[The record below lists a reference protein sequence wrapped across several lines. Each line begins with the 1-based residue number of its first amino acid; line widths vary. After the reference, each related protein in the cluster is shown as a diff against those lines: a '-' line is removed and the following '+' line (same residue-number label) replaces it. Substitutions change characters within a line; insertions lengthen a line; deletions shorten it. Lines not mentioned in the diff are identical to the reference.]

1 MLIIKFNAASLGH
14 FLTSILLKT
23 TSPIPALE
31 YGQII
36 YPQVLH
42 TGSYTDQHDPLFLKR
57 QTQQYFAITHNNP
70 DFNEW
75 ISTLKNNKKIYID
88 LDSCFVE
95 CRLNYIIKLSD
106 WNKKLNNYAVI
117 NSWKNFK
124 NPVACDDARRIVRLH
139 QGLEQKIKCNI
150 DEDIVFKFKNFYV
163 EDMNIW
169 IENFIEL
176 GKKLSISLDKN
187 YLQRWFECFK
197 VGQKPIIERAKLL
210 YECIENKK
218 FTIDLDENEKG
229 IIIGYDAVTNN
240 IDDPAYFIQKY
251 YEFSKNLY

>member
-1 MLIIKFNAASLGH
+1 MLIIKFNSGSLGH
-14 FLTSILLKT
+14 FLASMLLKT
-23 TSPIPALE
+23 TSPISCLD
-31 YGQII
+31 YGEII
-36 YPQVLH
+36 TSQVLH
-42 TGSYTDQHDPLFLKR
+42 TGAFIDQQDPLFLKR
-57 QTQQYFAITHNNP
+57 QTQQYDAITHNNP
-70 DFNEW
+70 TFDKLV
-75 ISTLKNNKKIYID
+75 STFENTKKIYID

-95 CRLNYIIKLSD
+95 YRLNYILKMHN
-106 WNKKLNNYAVI
+106 WNKKLNDYAII

-124 NPVACDDARRIVRLH
+124 NPVACDDARRIIRLH
-139 QGLEQKIKCNI
+139 QGLEQHIKCNI
-150 DEDIVFKFKNFYV
+150 NEDIVFKFKNFYV

-169 IENFIEL
+169 VENFMEL

-210 YECIENKK
+210 YECIKNKK
-218 FTIDLDENEKG
+218 FTIDLNENEKG

>member
-1 MLIIKFNAASLGH
+1 MLIINFNAGSLGH
-14 FLTSILLKT
+14 FLATLLKT
-23 TSPIPALE
+23 TSPISCLD
-31 YGQII
+31 YGEII
-36 YPQVLH
+36 TPQVLH
-42 TGSYTDQHDPLFLKR
+42 TGAYVDQNDPFFLKR
-57 QTQQYFAITHNNP
+57 KTQQYFAITHNNP
-70 DFNEW
+70 TFNKW

-95 CRLNYIIKLSD
+95 YRLNYILKIPN
-106 WNKKLNNYAVI
+106 WNKKLNDYAII

-124 NPVACDDARRIVRLH
+124 NPVACDDARRIIRLH
-139 QGLEQKIKCNI
+139 QRHEQTIHPTH
-150 DEDIVFKFKNFYV
+150 DDIIFNFKNFYV

-187 YLQRWFECFK
+187 YLQRWFECFR
-197 VGQKPIIERAKLL
+197 VGQKSIIERAKLL
-210 YECIENKK
+210 YECIKTKK
-218 FTIDLDENEKG
+218 FNIDLNENEKG

-240 IDDPAYFIQKY
+240 IDDPAYFIQRY